1 MTEKEKKELELSQKK
16 EISPDAGEPTRQGVM
31 FVPDVDITESDE
43 AIILYADLPGVRKD
57 DLDIDV
63 REGVLTLTAT
73 VEPVEKNRNLIYQ
86 EYDIGGFQRRFTLG
100 DRIDQERITAS
111 MSNGVLTLFL
121 PKMEQHQPRKIQVS
135 TS

>member
-1 MTEKEKKELELSQKK
+1 MTNKEKNELEVSQKK
-16 EISPDAGEPTRQGVM
+16 EISPEAGEPTRQGVS

-43 AIILYADLPGVRKD
+43 AIVLYADLPGVRKD

-73 VEPVEKNRNLIYQ
+73 VEKAPENRNLIYQ

-121 PKMEQHQPRKIQVS
+121 PKMEQHQPRKIKVAS
-135 TS
+135 S